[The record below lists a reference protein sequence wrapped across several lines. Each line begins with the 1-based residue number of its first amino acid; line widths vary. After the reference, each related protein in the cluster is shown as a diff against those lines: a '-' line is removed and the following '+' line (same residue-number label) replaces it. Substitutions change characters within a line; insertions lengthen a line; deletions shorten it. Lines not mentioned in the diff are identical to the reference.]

1 MTTPSLEGIRIFL
14 VDDHPAVRE
23 GLQILLSRYG
33 ITVCGEAGDCSG
45 AVAGIAAQR
54 PDLALVDLSL
64 CNESGLELLKLLR
77 PSGLKMLVYT
87 MHDDARQIRAALSAG
102 ASGYVTKR
110 ELTET
115 LREAIAAVLAGTSYL
130 SPVAAAAFQVGLSDD
145 TADKIQKLS
154 PREFDIFRRIG
165 NGDSATD
172 ISAALQISISTI
184 ETNFAR
190 IIAKLELSGTKE
202 LRRLAISHRSL

>member
-1 MTTPSLEGIRIFL
+1 MTATSLQGIRVFL

-33 ITVCGEAGDCSG
+33 ITVCGESGNCSG
-45 AVAGIAAQR
+45 AVAGIAAQQ

-64 CNESGLELLKLLR
+64 GNESGLKLLKHLR

-87 MHDDARQIRAALSAG
+87 MHDDARQIRAALAAG
-102 ASGYVTKR
+102 AHGYATKR
-110 ELTET
+110 ELTDT
-115 LREAIAAVLAGTSYL
+115 LREAITAVLAGTSYL
-130 SPVAAAAFQVGLSDD
+130 SPVAAAAFQADLSDD
-145 TADKIQKLS
+145 AADKILRLS
-154 PREFDIFRRIG
+154 PREFDIFRRVG
-165 NGDSATD
+165 NGDSAAD
-172 ISAALQISISTI
+172 IAAALLISISTI

-202 LRRLAISHRSL
+202 LRRLAISQRSL